1 MNFIT
6 RLSYFSGG
14 FIIGLIFLTFFLSGK
29 RVSCSY
35 FPNSR
40 VKKDIMK
47 KNIIFNKISK
57 VDSIAIINSISNGE
71 VNFSKSNTSV
81 KDCKEYY
88 FENEDE
94 LYLIWVIVKNCKNEA
109 IIMDYEIT
117 KDIYEY
123 WK

>member
-1 MNFIT
+1 MNFIN

-94 LYLIWVIVKNCKNEA
+94 QNLIWVIVKNCKNEA

-117 KDIYEY
+117 KKD
-123 WK
+123 